1 MASKLPHTF
10 MWGSSTNAQQFEGAW
25 NEDGK
30 GVSISDTRILKNGY
44 SNFHIASDHYH
55 HLEEDLDLYQEMGFN
70 IYRFS
75 IAWTRIYPTGEE
87 ETPNQAGLAFYDRMV
102 DGLIKRGIT
111 PVATLYAVSYTH
123 LRAHET

>member
-55 HLEEDLDLYQEMGFN
+55 HLEEDLDLYQEMGF
-70 IYRFS
+70 IF
-75 IAWTRIYPTGEE
+75 IVFLLLGQEFI
-87 ETPNQAGLAFYDRMV
+87 QLV
-102 DGLIKRGIT
+102 KKKHQIKQ
-111 PVATLYAVSYTH
+111 V
-123 LRAHET
+123 